1 MTSAKTITITATKLR
16 RDMGPVLDAVL
27 AGTTIHVTRNG
38 RPLCSLVPPKN
49 NDAFTAHEGD
59 PE

>member
-1 MTSAKTITITATKLR
+1 
-16 RDMGPVLDAVL
+16 MGPVLDAVL
-27 AGTTIHVTRNG
+27 AGTTVHVTRNG